1 MSKIAVL
8 LPRQTILE
16 YARKVIQEKNLDIPI
31 LKVVDNES
39 AVLEAEKA
47 KAAGCQIVI
56 ARGLQAQMIKDHT
69 DIPVVEMTISTQE
82 IGLMIRKAK
91 QLSLIHI

>member
-1 MSKIAVL
+1 M
-8 LPRQTILE
+8 
-16 YARKVIQEKNLDIPI
+16 
-31 LKVVDNES
+31 
-39 AVLEAEKA
+39 LEAEKA

-91 QLSLIHI
+91 AVSMRMECPTIAIGAVRILVTTITLAIR